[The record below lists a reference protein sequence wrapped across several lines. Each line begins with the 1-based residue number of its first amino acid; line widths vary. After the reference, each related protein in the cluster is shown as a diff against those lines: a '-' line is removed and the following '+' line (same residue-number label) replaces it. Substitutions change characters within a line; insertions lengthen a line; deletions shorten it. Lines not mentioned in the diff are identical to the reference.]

1 MKRKIPMRKCVLT
14 ESMHPKKDLIRV
26 VVNKENEVVADA
38 TGKVNGRGSY
48 VVKSLD
54 VINKARKEKRLEK
67 LLGFSTEVLDPV
79 YDEIIRLIYR
89 EDIPKR

>member
-1 MKRKIPMRKCVLT
+1 MY
-14 ESMHPKKDLIRV
+14 PKKDLIRV
-26 VVNKENEVVADA
+26 VINKEQEVFADA

-48 VVKSLD
+48 VVKNLD
-54 VINKARKEKRLEK
+54 VVQDARNKKKLESI
-67 LLGFSTEVLDPV
+67 LGIDTETLDPV

>member
-1 MKRKIPMRKCVLT
+1 MRKCILT
-14 ESMHPKKDLIRV
+14 NQMYPKKDLIRI
-26 VVNKENEVVADA
+26 VVNKENEVFADA

-48 VVKSLD
+48 VVKNLD
-54 VINKARKEKRLEK
+54 AVQDARNKKKLESM
-67 LLGFSTEVLDPV
+67 LDFSTEHLDPV